1 MCHKHSYNHKHK
13 KHLYQ
18 ELITGPEPCFC
29 QTHCRRQKL
38 CTAQKIYA
46 GRKNQQG
53 SMLVISI
60 FIIIVISVL
69 AASLSKILSSSADS
83 VATEV
88 YSSKAYYAAESGM
101 ESAIYRVLRTTLK
114 CEAFPSKKDLG
125 FDVAGIKELENCEV
139 KMTCQEI
146 VIDADNSQF
155 YLTSNAVCGTDNMR
169 SQHRIE
175 AEIK

>member
-1 MCHKHSYNHKHK
+1 MCHNYLDKQYFN
-13 KHLYQ
+13 Q
-18 ELITGPEPCFC
+18 ELVKGCNQDLS
-29 QTHCRRQKL
+29 QTNCRSQSFR
-38 CTAQKIYA
+38 TAKKPYA
-46 GRKNQQG
+46 GRQDQQG

-60 FIIIVISVL
+60 FIIIVLAVL

-101 ESAIYRVLRTTLK
+101 ESAIYRVLRTSLK
-114 CEAFPSKKDLG
+114 CDQFPAETGLT
-125 FDVAGIKELENCEV
+125 FDVAGSTGLENCAV

-155 YLTSNAVCGTDNMR
+155 YLTSTATCGTNNMV

>member
-1 MCHKHSYNHKHK
+1 MCHKYSDNHKQQ
-13 KHLYQ
+13 LNQ
-18 ELITGPEPCFC
+18 EPIAGYSQYFGKM
-29 QTHCRRQKL
+29 HCHSQKL
-38 CTAQKIYA
+38 RTVQKPHV
-46 GRKNQQG
+46 GLKTQQG

-60 FIIIVISVL
+60 FIIIVIAVL

-114 CEAFPSKKDLG
+114 CDQFPAETGLT
-125 FDVAGIKELENCEV
+125 FDVAGSTGLENCTV
-139 KMTCQEI
+139 NMTCQEI

-155 YLTSNAVCGTDNMR
+155 YLTSTATCGTNNMV